1 LGGLGLF
8 FAKAGADGAAGKET
22 QVRSQQRQILVVDDE
37 PQICDLIRDQLLTQG
52 LPCVTMTEGLEARR
66 ALEIQSISVLITD
79 AAMPGCSGLDL
90 LVHARHRL
98 PDCKVILI
106 TGLDDTRILAD
117 ALALGA
123 YDYFHKPFQ
132 INALVEAVIRALEDA
147 EQGRALSF
155 KAARALQ
162 KEWKPSQPPLESVR
176 ALARA
181 VEAKDPHTHK
191 HSEHVAHYAVG
202 LAECLGRP
210 NEEVESLR
218 VAALLHDIGK
228 IGIPDHIL
236 TKAGRLTEAEF
247 EHIRGHPGLGAEIL
261 QSITSLAAE
270 ARVVR
275 YHHENWNGSGYPE
288 GLKEGEIPL
297 GSRIINVADSMDAM
311 LMERTYKVSYS
322 VEEMLAELAKCAGS
336 QFDPAV
342 AAAAIQWCHD
352 CPRELFVLSHAAVP

>member
-1 LGGLGLF
+1 
-8 FAKAGADGAAGKET
+8 
-22 QVRSQQRQILVVDDE
+22 VRNQQRQILVVDDE
-37 PQICDLIRDQLLTQG
+37 PQICDLISDQLLSQG
-52 LPCVTMTEGLEARR
+52 LGCVTMTEGSEAKR
-66 ALEIQSISVLITD
+66 ALHAQNISVLIAD
-79 AAMPGCSGLDL
+79 VAMPGCTGLDL
-90 LVHARHRL
+90 LAHARHCL

-106 TGLDDTRILAD
+106 TGLDDTRTLAD

-132 INALVEAVIRALEDA
+132 ISSLVETVVRALRETGQ
-147 EQGRALSF
+147 EKALPL

-162 KEWKPSQPPLESVR
+162 RESKSISPPLESVR

-181 VEAKDPHTHK
+181 VEAKDPYTRR

-202 LAECLGRP
+202 LAECLGQSD
-210 NEEVESLR
+210 EKVESLR

-236 TKAGRLTEAEF
+236 TKAGRLTEEEF
-247 EHIRGHPGLGAEIL
+247 KHVRLHPALGAEIL

-275 YHHENWNGSGYPE
+275 YHHENWDGNGYPE
-288 GLKEGEIPL
+288 GLKGGRIPL
-297 GSRIINVADSMDAM
+297 GSRIINVADAMDTM
-311 LMERTYKVSYS
+311 LMERTYKEAYP
-322 VEEMLAELAKCAGS
+322 VEEMLSELERCSGS

-342 AAAAIQWCHD
+342 AAAAIQWCVE
-352 CPRELFVLSHAAVP
+352 CPEELFVLSRSPAAPEALGAKKAE